1 MDPVFNKFKE
11 KLGSFK
17 KAFSKTI
24 DEKAVEVEPVII
36 EQVPESEE
44 SLEEEIEPVI
54 EEETIEAALE
64 EEIPEKGAV
73 PEVISHDTDNPGAF
87 KKSALVS

>member
-54 EEETIEAALE
+54 EEETIPIRVL
-64 EEIPEKGAV
+64 
-73 PEVISHDTDNPGAF
+73 F
-87 KKSALVS
+87 LR